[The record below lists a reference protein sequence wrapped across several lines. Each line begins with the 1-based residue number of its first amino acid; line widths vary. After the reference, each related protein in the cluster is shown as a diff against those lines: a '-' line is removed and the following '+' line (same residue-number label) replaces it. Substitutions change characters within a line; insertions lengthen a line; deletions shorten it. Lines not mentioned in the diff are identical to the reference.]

1 MKFLTN
7 ASIKQKLVAMILAT
21 VTSVLLL
28 SLVLFIIVEIRTT
41 HTETVTRLQ
50 ALASL
55 LGANSSTALDFH
67 DTQTAD
73 DILSTLNTQS
83 EIIQASIHFPDGRV
97 FAEYKSTES
106 RIAATHPLFNLLSP
120 NLIEI
125 QQPIRL
131 NDEAIGYFRITGD
144 LRNAEERLFK
154 QSLLF
159 FGVFIVSMLF
169 ALALSN
175 HFQRIVSVPI
185 RQLRSYMEEVAT
197 NRNFSIRAERTSND
211 ELGDLVDGFNDMLN
225 RIETYEKELT
235 TYQQD
240 LEFLVAERT
249 QELEWA
255 KEGAEAASQAK
266 GDFLATMSHEIRTPM
281 SGVIGFAHLL
291 EKTGL
296 ESQQSEY
303 LDIII
308 NSANSLLEIIDDILD
323 FSKMEA
329 GKIRLDNSN
338 FVFESLVNGVRVLF
352 TPKASD
358 KGLNLVTKVDPKIP
372 KILHGDPSRLRQIL
386 INLVG
391 NAIKFTDQGEVSL
404 EVTKLSQKNKRIGLH
419 FSIKDTG
426 IGISQEQQNKLFL
439 PFQQC
444 DSSITR
450 HYGGTGLGLVI
461 AKRLATLMGGRIS
474 LSSRLGQGSTF
485 NVLIYLSYPQPNNRS
500 LTALDASETAT
511 EPDQPVGSRLKDLQI
526 LVVDDSTVN
535 LMLAE
540 TLLRNEGADVV
551 AVTSASDALDHAK
564 NRNFDLILMDL
575 EMPNMSGIQAVK
587 ELNQNSGLTSDTPII
602 AVTAHVLP
610 EKRVEVL
617 DAGMND
623 LITKPY
629 LPEQLY
635 STILKWTGTGPHQNA
650 FAADQVPGSRTHA
663 QAYDREAALVS
674 VAGNEE
680 AARTMF
686 REFLVT
692 LPDLDWDIRK
702 AYGEKD
708 YGRLFETVHKLAGLA
723 SGSGA
728 PTIQSSAMHLKA
740 ILKRDPKPYDEIE
753 NIINELLQ
761 HIEEFCEKFPSAIS
775 GSRSD
780 NP

>member
-28 SLVLFIIVEIRTT
+28 SLVLFIIVEIKTT

-55 LGANSSTALDFH
+55 LGANSSAALAFN
-67 DTQTAD
+67 DTQSAG

-97 FAEYKSTES
+97 FAKYESAES
-106 RIAATHPLFNLLSP
+106 RIKANPLFELLSP

-131 NDEAIGYFRITGD
+131 DDETIGYFSITGD

-159 FGVFIVSMLF
+159 FGVFIISMLF

-185 RQLRSYMEEVAT
+185 RQLRSYMEEVAK
-197 NRNFSIRAERTSND
+197 NRNFSIRAKKISND
-211 ELGDLVDGFNDMLN
+211 ELGDLVNGFNDMLN
-225 RIETYEKELT
+225 RIETYDKELT

-266 GDFLATMSHEIRTPM
+266 SDFLATMSHEIRTPM

-338 FVFESLVNGVRVLF
+338 FVFDSLINGVRVLF

-391 NAIKFTDQGEVSL
+391 NAIKFTDRGEVSL
-404 EVTKLSQKNKRIGLH
+404 EVTKLSQKNNRLGLH

-485 NVLIYLSYPQPNNRS
+485 NVLIYLSCPQPSSRS
-500 LTALDASETAT
+500 LTAPDTSTAT
-511 EPDQPVGSRLKDLQI
+511 EEQEQPAGSRLKGLQI

-535 LMLAE
+535 LMLAK
-540 TLLRNEGADVV
+540 TLLQNEGASVV
-551 AVTSASDALDHAK
+551 AVTNASEALEHAK
-564 NRNFDLILMDL
+564 NTNFDLILMDL
-575 EMPNMSGIQAVK
+575 EMPNISGIQAVK
-587 ELNQNSGLTSDTPII
+587 QLNQVSDLTSDTPII

-610 EKRVEVL
+610 EKRIEVL

-635 STILKWTGTGPHQNA
+635 STILKWSGHHQNSISTS
-650 FAADQVPGSRTHA
+650 QSPGFTSHD

-674 VAGNEE
+674 IAGNEE

-692 LPDLDWDIRK
+692 LPGLDWDIRK
-702 AYGEKD
+702 AYREKD
-708 YGRLFETVHKLAGLA
+708 YERLFETTHKLAGLA

-740 ILKRDPKPYDEIE
+740 ILKRDPKPHDEIE
-753 NIINELLQ
+753 NIVNELLQ
-761 HIEEFCEKFPSAIS
+761 HIEDFCEKFSSAIS
-775 GSRSD
+775 GNRFD